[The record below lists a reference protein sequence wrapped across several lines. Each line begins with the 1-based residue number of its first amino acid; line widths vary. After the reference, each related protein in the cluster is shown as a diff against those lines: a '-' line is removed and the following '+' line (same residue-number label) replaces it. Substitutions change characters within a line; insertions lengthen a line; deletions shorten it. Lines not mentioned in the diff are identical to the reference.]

1 MFRLYKLVDVLI
13 FSLNHRVLIS
23 DILKKVKNY
32 RKCSIG
38 LLNEL
43 FVSLIQDD
51 YYINSEDSNNA

>member
-1 MFRLYKLVDVLI
+1 MFHLYKLGGMLI

-32 RKCSIG
+32 CKCRIG

-43 FVSLIQDD
+43 FVSLIQDN